1 MSENIGKLLLRVML
15 GGMLLFHGVDK
26 VLHGIDFIKGL
37 MHGQGL
43 PEILAYGVYVG
54 EIVAPLFL
62 ILGWKSRIWSGIIA
76 ANMAVAIYLTQMD
89 TFLTL
94 GAHGAWA
101 LEVPMFYFV
110 VALTIVFLGSGKYAV
125 LRD

>member
-1 MSENIGKLLLRVML
+1 
-15 GGMLLFHGVDK
+15 
-26 VLHGIDFIKGL
+26 
-37 MHGQGL
+37 
-43 PEILAYGVYVG
+43 
-54 EIVAPLFL
+54 
-62 ILGWKSRIWSGIIA
+62 
-76 ANMAVAIYLTQMD
+76 MD